1 MTLPTDDIVAIQ
13 QLVARYNHAID
24 GGDAEGWGRC
34 FAPEGSFQISGREP
48 TVGREALAE
57 IVRRRADGSRHVTT
71 NMLIEGDGDTA
82 TMRAYL
88 TVLRERAVSVTGSYT
103 DRLVKVDG
111 RWLFEQR
118 LFTADE

>member
-24 GGDAEGWGRC
+24 GGDAEGWANC
-34 FAPEGSFQISGREP
+34 FTAEASFQISGREP

-71 NMLIEGDGDTA
+71 NMLIEGDGGTA